1 MISHETSFL
10 KKICSFKNLHVKNFY
25 KNHQILYLQSLQS
38 GLDSLTMASLGALS
52 DGPVFALSALQLF
65 DHHLRDTAN
74 IIQSLGLWEL
84 ALQQGGAEENGQ
96 IVQDAAVFPSPI
108 DPLIKT

>member
-1 MISHETSFL
+1 M
-10 KKICSFKNLHVKNFY
+10 
-25 KNHQILYLQSLQS
+25 
-38 GLDSLTMASLGALS
+38 
-52 DGPVFALSALQLF
+52 
-65 DHHLRDTAN
+65 R
-74 IIQSLGLWEL
+74 EL